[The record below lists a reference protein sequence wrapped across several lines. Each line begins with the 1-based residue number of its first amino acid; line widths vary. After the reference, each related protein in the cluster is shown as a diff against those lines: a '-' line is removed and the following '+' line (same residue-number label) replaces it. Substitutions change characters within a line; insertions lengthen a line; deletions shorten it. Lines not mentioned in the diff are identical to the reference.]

1 MVNEQNEEL
10 LEQYLSLKKS
20 FTKLHKLAISVADY
34 DLNNAEILMIMKLE
48 PDRELTLSK
57 LSEVTGFSNTMVTF
71 TVDSLEEK
79 GLIRRIRGN
88 DRRIYYAKLTEKGKE
103 KYLELREKMRNKISD
118 AFDKLKPEEKEQ
130 FSRCVETIS
139 ALLDKIT

>member
-1 MVNEQNEEL
+1 MRPF
-10 LEQYLSLKKS
+10 SS
-20 FTKLHKLAISVADY
+20 
-34 DLNNAEILMIMKLE
+34 
-48 PDRELTLSK
+48 RESTVK
-57 LSEVTGFSNTMVTF
+57 VTIVFEKPVTS
-71 TVDSLEEK
+71 DSLEEK